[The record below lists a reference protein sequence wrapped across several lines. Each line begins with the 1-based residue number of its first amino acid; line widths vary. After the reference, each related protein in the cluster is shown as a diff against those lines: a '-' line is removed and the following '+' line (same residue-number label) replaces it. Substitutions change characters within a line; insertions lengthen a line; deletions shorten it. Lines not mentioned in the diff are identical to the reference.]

1 MKNWNP
7 LLVVF
12 LSFILYCILL
22 VIIAI
27 CIDSQRFGGEQY
39 FVTIIAKG
47 IDLFPIFGIIITGT
61 FGFVYR
67 KRPKYYR
74 VIFAILLIALILFE
88 IYILF
93 YNHRLS
99 S

>member
-12 LSFILYCILL
+12 LSFILYCVLL

-27 CIDSQRFGGEQY
+27 NINSQHSDGEQY

-47 IDLFPIFGIIITGT
+47 IDLFPVFGIIITGIV
-61 FGFVYR
+61 GFAYR

-88 IYILF
+88 LFILF
-93 YNHRLS
+93 FNHR
-99 S
+99 

>member
-27 CIDSQRFGGEQY
+27 SIDSQHSGGEQY

-47 IDLFPIFGIIITGT
+47 IDLFPIFGIIITGIV
-61 FGFVYR
+61 GFAYR
-67 KRPKYYR
+67 KSKYYR

-93 YNHRLS
+93 YNHRLNS
-99 S
+99 